1 MQHSYVIFKITI
13 INYLQKIDIYIVYIA
28 YIAYI
33 SYFKLAKK
41 GTMLKGIL
49 RLFCCKDAEQMP
61 ILREEQVER
70 YLYLRQIEKD
80 THEERMAEMRERI
93 DAYRRANA
101 LILSIAELRRDRAIS
116 QFHRDAV
123 SKKLENDIRM
133 IRLEHERQRQHNL
146 SKR

>member
-1 MQHSYVIFKITI
+1 
-13 INYLQKIDIYIVYIA
+13 
-28 YIAYI
+28 
-33 SYFKLAKK
+33 
-41 GTMLKGIL
+41 MLKGIL
-49 RLFCCKDAEQMP
+49 RLCCCKDAEQMP
-61 ILREEQVER
+61 ILREEQVGR

-80 THEERMAEMRERI
+80 AHEERMAEMRERI
-93 DAYRRANA
+93 DAYRRAHA
-101 LILSIAELRRDRAIS
+101 LILSMAELRSDSAIS